1 MIQIQLTNPETHK
14 SEEECR
20 ESQVRRQMQGIPSQR
35 LQRIP
40 SQKTNAG
47 KPKSKTAENPCR
59 ECQVKDKCRDSNSSR
74 KQMIYMAIEFI
85 YNIFALLEYKNLLV
99 RALETGGQPVLQS
112 VQINFISTANVH
124 KYPNLSFVFI
134 LKLGS
139 LHSTLNWD
147 SLYSVLAI

>member
-47 KPKSKTAENPCR
+47 KPKSKTAENPKSEDKCR
-59 ECQVKDKCRDSNSSR
+59 ETQVKDCRESQVKGKCRDSNSSR

-85 YNIFALLEYKNLLV
+85 I
-99 RALETGGQPVLQS
+99 
-112 VQINFISTANVH
+112 
-124 KYPNLSFVFI
+124 
-134 LKLGS
+134 
-139 LHSTLNWD
+139 
-147 SLYSVLAI
+147 

>member
-40 SQKTNAG
+40 SRKTNAG
-47 KPKSKTAENPCR
+47 KPKSKTAENPR
-59 ECQVKDKCRDSNSSR
+59 SKTNADSNSSR

-99 RALETGGQPVLQS
+99 RALETGRR
-112 VQINFISTANVH
+112 
-124 KYPNLSFVFI
+124 
-134 LKLGS
+134 
-139 LHSTLNWD
+139 
-147 SLYSVLAI
+147 